1 MINLET
7 DTNEK
12 TFKDRS
18 SGFVMVRRFFSYI
31 FSRSNTVLFLSAFFL
46 SISLTAS
53 LLYLGLE
60 QPHLLIKDFDGDF
73 SFWKLTLLGKFFM
86 FSGIFPNFLLLIL
99 IFRLIKYLIILSLKL
114 VGKILSIIFSD
125 KNLDIFNEY
134 VTKLEKTLIKNKP
147 KVDKAFNKIKL
158 KKKIKKDYL
167 MPLSIIISAII
178 LAFAILFQ

>member
-1 MINLET
+1 
-7 DTNEK
+7 
-12 TFKDRS
+12 
-18 SGFVMVRRFFSYI
+18 MVRKFFSYI

-53 LLYLGLE
+53 FFYLVYEHPGLLYNLDE
-60 QPHLLIKDFDGDF
+60 MRNADKSDFRL
-73 SFWKLTLLGKFFM
+73 SHLTLLGKFYM
-86 FSGIFPNFLLLIL
+86 ISGIFPNFLFLIL
-99 IFRLIKYLIILSLKL
+99 IFRLIKFLIILSLKL

-147 KVDKAFNKIKL
+147 KVDRAFNKIKL

>member
-1 MINLET
+1 
-7 DTNEK
+7 
-12 TFKDRS
+12 
-18 SGFVMVRRFFSYI
+18 MVRKFFSYI

-46 SISLTAS
+46 SISLTVS
-53 LLYLGLE
+53 YFYLLYEHPGLILKIDE
-60 QPHLLIKDFDGDF
+60 IKKAGESDFRF
-73 SFWKLTLLGKFFM
+73 SYVTLLGKFYM
-86 FSGIFPNFLLLIL
+86 ISGIFPNFLFLIL
-99 IFRLIKYLIILSLKL
+99 IFRLIKFLIILSLKL

-147 KVDKAFNKIKL
+147 KVDRAFNKIKL

>member
-1 MINLET
+1 
-7 DTNEK
+7 
-12 TFKDRS
+12 
-18 SGFVMVRRFFSYI
+18 MVRRFFSYI
-31 FSRSNTVLFLSAFFL
+31 FSRSNTALFLSAFFL

-53 LLYLGLE
+53 SLYLGLE
-60 QPHLLIKDFDGDF
+60 QPHLLFKDFDGDF

-99 IFRLIKYLIILSLKL
+99 IFRLIKFLIILSLKL

-125 KNLDIFNEY
+125 KNLDIFNEN

-147 KVDKAFNKIKL
+147 KVDEALNKIK

-167 MPLSIIISAII
+167 MPLSIIISATI
-178 LAFAILFQ
+178 LALAILFQ

>member
-1 MINLET
+1 
-7 DTNEK
+7 
-12 TFKDRS
+12 
-18 SGFVMVRRFFSYI
+18 MVRKFFSYI

-53 LLYLGLE
+53 FFYLVFEHPGLLYNLDE
-60 QPHLLIKDFDGDF
+60 MRNTDKSDFRL
-73 SFWKLTLLGKFFM
+73 SHLTLLGKFYM
-86 FSGIFPNFLLLIL
+86 ISGIFPNFLFLIL
-99 IFRLIKYLIILSLKL
+99 IFRLIKFLIILSLKL